1 MSQKRS
7 DIHVQNIWTIC
18 PNLFSTWTICP
29 NFILDDLS
37 QVIFV
42 TILFWTICHITC
54 HICHNC
60 ILDDL
65 SKVIFVLDDM
75 SQKKERCSGGYVG
88 RYGQFA
94 TIVFTRD
101 DLSQLYFILGRRPRI

>member
-1 MSQKRS
+1 MYKIYGQF
-7 DIHVQNIWTIC
+7 VPIC
-18 PNLFSTWTICP
+18 LV
-29 NFILDDLS
+29 LG
-37 QVIFV
+37 QFV
-42 TILFWTICHITC
+42 PILFWMICHKLYLSQFYFGRYVTC